1 VSYGFVF
8 AAEPSSRTA
17 LSGEVSALHEEIR
30 QLRNAGNSRHEIGI
44 AQGMLM
50 LRDGIDQDQAYAK
63 LSLRCKK
70 EGVHVRAVAQ
80 AVVTEMRFPGMSPE
94 VRPL

>member
-1 VSYGFVF
+1 MSYGFAF
-8 AAEPSSRTA
+8 PAAPSRAAVLPGELDA
-17 LSGEVSALHEEIR
+17 LRDEVR

-50 LRDGIDQDQAYAK
+50 LRDGIDQDQAYAE
-63 LSLRCKK
+63 LSRRCKK

-80 AVVTEMRFPGMSPE
+80 ALVAEMRFMGTAPE
-94 VRPL
+94 APPL